1 MLITR
6 RIFRKL
12 IFEALL
18 LEMSVTDIKTAYPIL
33 NDPIYSKYLAM
44 IRNQKYVTFLD
55 KMLNQMLG
63 PAEEREEIVEYYF
76 GEVIFMVLMHE
87 KYAGNQI
94 PPEYRDLNNLN
105 FQKDRRSQRLGLV
118 ELIDDLDFK
127 HMSKN
132 QTAYVELTN
141 KDTALTREVQAKRA
155 EASGQPVASAP
166 LGTEVAPDLYLVD
179 NVNGWDILRPESVVG
194 AKQIGVSTW
203 CTVYSNAWNIYAR
216 AGQTL
221 YYVAKPSNDYGHRY
235 DEDECEDDGGE
246 VLNNY
251 FALTVDSNGR
261 VILDGGH
268 GGPSVWPDQNEVSRS
283 NAHEYID
290 NPADLD
296 AIINAIEAHYA
307 EAGGVTPSA
316 DYDEDEDEDE
326 DGAAP
331 PVDRQEMKRLRAMS
345 RNLTVFKENFRS
357 FGSPDQRLNFVI
369 GVLQSTNL
377 SNEVFNHIVEKIVF
391 TVSDSKLRESL
402 LYTTLGPDLFKS
414 FMIENIVFILPIH
427 KSLPD
432 DLLQS
437 CAQVYFSMPH
447 IIEIADN
454 LSMNSQIVR
463 KFNDTILQ
471 TVTLLR
477 QTLPQEQIHLRSDR
491 IRYDLYDLCAV
502 ALLDADPALIQ
513 ANGGVYAVR
522 KFNDV
527 ISWQT
532 KQNLIKMQ
540 SYLPDTLKVK
550 VNSNVLKKVLDEDLF
565 TLNPDKLDAVLKKQD
580 LIDPNYLNQ
589 FIDKVIVAIED
600 DPRIVDFNSEFR
612 NAMSS
617 WSVKGDFKEKNNL
630 SHSEIDLIENM
641 SNIVDHCLKFNVPG
655 VSRLLAII
663 SENNLKYHI
672 KNAELS
678 VPIDADEK
686 GLFYPPASYS
696 DFLRKAPIAING
708 FTGYILDKI
717 DSRGGWNSTG
727 WGWSAPK
734 PKTPEENAAI
744 LKKYEDV
751 IPEEIRIKLSALNI
765 FQKAFYESAPVGHTT
780 GNQLVLNSVS
790 SSTRFAI
797 LLKFMDLHGQ
807 IYNLLDQAGFSLSGT
822 FPRRQLYNHFTPT
835 IRSYHGKYTIFYDV
849 ENFNKLIDL
858 INIHGREA
866 YANIG
871 NDEYDMMEM
880 EQINTARPYSD
891 PLDVVLNTLKTNLI
905 DLGFYEGKTISI
917 DRNEKLKKINEG
929 L

>member
-33 NDPIYSKYLAM
+33 NDPVYSKYLAM

-63 PAEEREEIVEYYF
+63 PAEEREEIVEHHF

-94 PPEYRDLNNLN
+94 PLEYRDLNNLN

-141 KDTALTREVQAKRA
+141 KDKALTREVQEKRA
-155 EASGQPVASAP
+155 IASGQPVASAP

-194 AKQIGVSTW
+194 AKQIGVRTW
-203 CTVYSNAWNIYAR
+203 CTVYSNAWNLYAD

-221 YYVAKPSNDYGHRY
+221 YYVAKPQNDYGHQY
-235 DEDECEDDGGE
+235 NEDECEDDGGK

-251 FALTVDSNGR
+251 FALTVDDNGR
-261 VILDGGH
+261 VILDGGS

-283 NAHEYID
+283 NVDKYID

-296 AIINAIEAHYA
+296 AIINAIESHYA
-307 EAGGVTPSA
+307 AAGGVTPSA
-316 DYDEDEDEDE
+316 DYDED
-326 DGAAP
+326 DGTP

-391 TVSDSKLRESL
+391 TVSDSKIRESL
-402 LYTTLGPDLFKS
+402 LYTTLGPVLFKS

-454 LSMNSQIVR
+454 LSMNSQIAS
-463 KFNDTILQ
+463 KINDTILQ

-477 QTLPQEQIHLRSDR
+477 QTLPQEQIYLRSDR
-491 IRYDLYDLCAV
+491 KRYDLYNLCAV
-502 ALLDADPALIQ
+502 GLLDADSVLMQ
-513 ANGGVYAVR
+513 ANGGITAVR

-527 ISWQT
+527 MHWQT
-532 KQNLIKMQ
+532 RQNLIKMQ
-540 SYLPDTLKVK
+540 SYLPDTLKIK
-550 VNSNVLKKVLDEDLF
+550 VNNNVLKKVLDTDLF
-565 TLNPDKLDAVLKKQD
+565 TLSSDKLGAVLEKQD
-580 LIDPNYLNQ
+580 LVDPNYLNQ
-589 FIDKVIVAIED
+589 FIDKVIAVIED
-600 DPRIVDFNSEFR
+600 DPRIVDFNTEFR

-630 SHSEIDLIENM
+630 SHSEINSIENM
-641 SNIVDHCLKFNVPG
+641 SNIIDQCLKFDDPG

-663 SENNLKYHI
+663 SKNNLKYFI
-672 KNAELS
+672 KNAEGS
-678 VPIDADEK
+678 VSVNADEQ
-686 GLFYPPASYS
+686 GFFYPPVSYS
-696 DFLRKAPIAING
+696 DFLRRAPIPING

-717 DSRGGWNSTG
+717 DSRGGWNTTG

-734 PKTPEENAAI
+734 PRTPEGNAAI
-744 LKKYEDV
+744 LKKYKDD

-765 FQKAFYESAPVGHTT
+765 FQKAFYDSAPVGHTT
-780 GNQLVLNSVS
+780 GNQLVANSVAN
-790 SSTRFAI
+790 STRFAI
-797 LLKFMDLHGQ
+797 LLKFIDLHGQ
-807 IYNLLDQAGFSLSGT
+807 IYNLLNQAGFSLNGT
-822 FPRRQLYNHFTPT
+822 FPRRQLYNHFEPI

-858 INIHGREA
+858 VNIHGREA
-866 YANIG
+866 YENIG
-871 NDEYDMMEM
+871 NDKYNVMEM

-905 DLGFYEGKTISI
+905 DLGFYEGKIISI